1 MNTFERLTHAFRKAF
16 GNEEI
21 VITVNTTSND
31 IEDWD
36 SFTHINLI
44 LAIEHEFGIEFKQNE
59 IQRFANV
66 GELAN
71 SIEKK
76 LQSLQGNSA

>member
-1 MNTFERLTHAFRKAF
+1 MNTLERLTHAFRKAF

-21 VITVNTTSND
+21 VITENTTSND
-31 IEDWD
+31 IDDWD

-66 GELAN
+66 GELVN
-71 SIEKK
+71 NIEKK
-76 LQSLQGNSA
+76 LQHLQGDSA